1 MAASVGGHTGRVLW
15 LELDGAA
22 NVRDVG
28 GLATTDGRR
37 TRPGALLRADNLQ
50 DLTAADVAALQAWG
64 VRTVL
69 DLRHPAEVEAHGPG
83 PLAPVVVHRQVSL
96 IPQVP
101 EGEAAQ
107 AAVPSREHRAGE
119 HPTHME
125 LFYLGYV
132 QDAPEGLARVL
143 TAIADDGPALVH
155 CAAGKDRTGVVVA
168 LALLLAGVTRDEVV
182 ADYVRSS
189 ERIDRVLARLQS
201 SPLYGPTLSDATVDD
216 IVPVARSM
224 ERFLDLVEAEY
235 GGISGLA
242 RTIGVDGATVARLR
256 QRLVGEPV
264 R

>member
-1 MAASVGGHTGRVLW
+1 VLW
-15 LELDGAA
+15 LELEGAV

-28 GLATTDGRR
+28 GLVTDDGRT

-50 DLTAADVAALQAWG
+50 DLTAADVAALQEWG

-83 PLAPVVVHRQVSL
+83 PLADLVEHRGLSL

-101 EGEAAQ
+101 DGEAAQ

-125 LFYLGYV
+125 GFYLGYV
-132 QDAPEGLARVL
+132 EDAPQGVAAALR
-143 TAIADDGPALVH
+143 AIADDGPVLVH

-168 LALLLAGVTRDEVV
+168 LALLLAGVRRDEVV

-189 ERIDRVLARLQS
+189 ERIDKVLARLQA
-201 SPLYGPTLSDATVDD
+201 SPLYGPALAEATVDEL
-216 IVPVARSM
+216 VPVARSM
-224 ERFLDLVEAEY
+224 ERFLEGIDETY
-235 GGISGLA
+235 GGPAGLA
-242 RTIGVDGATVARLR
+242 EALGLDEAVLARLR
-256 QRLVGEPV
+256 ARLVG
-264 R
+264 